1 MKHIKNFEDIKESQL
16 PEIGDYVI
24 CKDKSIA
31 LDEETKEFIS
41 NNIGK
46 IINIYN
52 SKIKVGIITKK
63 QTIIPNTLY
72 IVKYD
77 NIPNIAKKWFGSDD
91 SRQMRL
97 NEIIKFSKDKEELE
111 DYLITKKYGL

>member
-24 CKDKSIA
+24 CEDKSIA
-31 LDEETKEFIS
+31 IDEETKEFIS

-46 IINIYN
+46 IINI
-52 SKIKVGIITKK
+52 ITKGR
-63 QTIIPNTLY
+63 TLY

-77 NIPNIAKKWFGSDD
+77 NIPNIAKHWFGFVHACGSDD
-91 SRQMRL
+91 SRQMHL
-97 NEIIKFSKDKEELE
+97 NEIIKFSKNKEELE
-111 DYLITKKYGL
+111 DYLIAKKYGL